1 MRSTGQTFRVRMNG
15 IHIFASVTALALC
28 LGLGGAQATPGVT
41 TDLLTFIRAHEAPRG
56 YDDYERRIPIPPPH
70 PLTQMT
76 LAEVVAWQQHVRRA
90 GAISTAAGGYQIIY
104 GTLTG
109 LIERHNLDV
118 SARFDPAMQDR
129 LARLLIAECGDPG
142 PPAQH
147 VRFGNCLAGI
157 WAALP
162 LLTGPN
168 RGRSVYRG
176 TAGNR
181 ALTSPEAVLAVI
193 AGGPVVLPPVR
204 AAVAQAPVPDSEV
217 LAFGAI
223 RLNRQDVRA
232 AMRGAAQ
239 ANSLTPSVH
248 EWGFDPYAVD

>member
-1 MRSTGQTFRVRMNG
+1 MGSLGQTFRARMNG
-15 IHIFASVTALALC
+15 ICIFAGVTALALC
-28 LGLGGAQATPGVT
+28 VAIDDARATPGVT
-41 TDLLTFIRAHEAPRG
+41 AELLTFIRAHEAPRG
-56 YDDYERRIPIPPPH
+56 YDDYERRIPIPPPQ

-76 LAEVVAWQQHVRRA
+76 LAEVVAWQQRVRRA

-109 LIERHNLDV
+109 LINRHDLDV
-118 SARFDPAMQDR
+118 STRFDPATQDR
-129 LARLLIAECGDPG
+129 LARLLIAECGNPG

-147 VRFGNCLAGI
+147 ARFGNCLAGI

-181 ALTSPEAVLAVI
+181 ALTSPEAMLAVI
-193 AGGPVVLPPVR
+193 AGGPAVLPPVR
-204 AAVAQAPVPDSEV
+204 SVARQAPVPDSEV

-239 ANSLTPSVH
+239 AGTLTPSVH
-248 EWGFDPYAVD
+248 DWSFDPYAVE